1 MSQADQTTTS
11 RRTLLTSA
19 VAGAALAG
27 AAGVNMAA
35 IALTTGPDPILGII
49 DRYWTAVRRR
59 RVTEME
65 TWDYG
70 GHPEFAH
77 IPKDHP
83 FWQEKDGVFQEA
95 FDGEWEAHD
104 ALFETTP
111 TTVAGVAALLEVLG
125 TDPYHDPNSD
135 RKMGE
140 SVLEWAQGDRER
152 VNQFMSTLAGALRT
166 AGGAR
171 S

>member
-11 RRTLLTSA
+11 RRTLLTRA

-27 AAGVNMAA
+27 GAGVNIAA
-35 IALTTGPDPILGII
+35 IAVTTGPDPILGAI

-70 GHPEFAH
+70 GHPELAH
-77 IPKDHP
+77 LPKDHP
-83 FWQEKDGVFQEA
+83 FWREKDEIFQEA

-125 TDPYHDPNSD
+125 TDPYHDPNSG
-135 RKMGE
+135 RKRGE
-140 SVLEWAQGDRER
+140 SVLEWADRGR
-152 VNQFMSTLAGALRT
+152 VNQFMSTLAAALRT

>member
-11 RRTLLTSA
+11 RRTLLTIA

-27 AAGVNMAA
+27 AAGVNVVA
-35 IALTTGPDPILGII
+35 IAVTTGPDPILRAI
-49 DRYWTAVRRR
+49 DQYWAAVRLRR
-59 RVTEME
+59 ATETE

-70 GHPEFAH
+70 GHPELAH
-77 IPKDHP
+77 LPKSHP
-83 FWQEKDGVFQEA
+83 FWLEKDAAFHEA

-111 TTVAGVAALLEVLG
+111 TTVAGVAALLELLG
-125 TDPYHDPNSD
+125 TDPYRDPNSG
-135 RKMGE
+135 RKRGE
-140 SVLEWAQGDRER
+140 SVLEWADRER
-152 VNQFMSTLAGALRT
+152 VNQCMSTLAAALRT